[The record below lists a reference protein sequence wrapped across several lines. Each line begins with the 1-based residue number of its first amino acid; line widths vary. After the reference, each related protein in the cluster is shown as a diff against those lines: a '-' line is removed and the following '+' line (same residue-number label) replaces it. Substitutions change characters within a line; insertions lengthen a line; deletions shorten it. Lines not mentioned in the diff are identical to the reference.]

1 MNQTIAALPKAEL
14 HCHIEGAASPALVR
28 KLAHRN
34 GIALPE
40 SMFVDEHR
48 FAWTDFN
55 SFLAAYDRACDAMR
69 RAEDYRDLIYDY
81 LGRCAREGA
90 IYVELFSS
98 PEHAED
104 IGLGFPAQLE
114 ALVAGIDAAER
125 DFGITGRLIA
135 ICLRHRGPERALWT
149 ARTMLA
155 TRHPYVVGFGMAGN
169 ELQHTPADF
178 APAFRLV
185 ADAGYPCTAHAGEVA
200 GAESVRAA
208 IDALPLS
215 RIGHGVRASE
225 DPRLLETIARR
236 GIVLEVCPGSNIAL
250 GVYPD
255 LAHHPLRRLI
265 DAGCKVTLNSDDP
278 PYFDTSI
285 GREYAMAV
293 ESFGLGE
300 DDLLHITQTAIDAAF
315 ADAETR
321 RRLTERVSQYSGSAG
336 VPPASARR
344 AET

>member
-1 MNQTIAALPKAEL
+1 MNQTIVALPKAEL

-28 KLAHRN
+28 KLAERN
-34 GIALPE
+34 GITLPE
-40 SMFVDEHR
+40 SMFVDENR

-55 SFLAAYDRACDAMR
+55 SFLAAYDRACDALR

-155 TRHPYVVGFGMAGN
+155 TRHPYVVGFGMAGD
-169 ELQHTPADF
+169 ELQHTPEDF

-200 GAESVRAA
+200 GAASVRAA

-225 DPRLLETIARR
+225 DPHLLETIARR
-236 GIVLEVCPGSNIAL
+236 GLVLEVCPGSNIAL

-255 LAHHPLRRLI
+255 LDHHPLRRLI

-278 PYFDTSI
+278 PYFNTSI
-285 GREYAMAV
+285 GREYAMAADH
-293 ESFGLGE
+293 FGLSE
-300 DDLLHITQTAIDAAF
+300 RDLLRITRTAIDAAF
-315 ADAETR
+315 ADADTKHRLSE
-321 RRLTERVSQYSGSAG
+321 RLTHHERTTGEIS
-336 VPPASARR
+336 P
-344 AET
+344 